1 MSITQHLKSKNN
13 VSKRERE
20 MLLMLGGRWLTML
33 FSDAFL
39 NTTKYFLHNKSHK
52 ETECVAHKKTP
63 LENKGGDKKLT

>member
-63 LENKGGDKKLT
+63 LENKGGDRKLT